1 MDYYTSKFLNNK
13 TSSKSNLKSFFNKI
27 LVCVL
32 LFLIVMILIKNNP
45 SFKNKIYAFI
55 YENNISFSSF
65 REWYSNKFGG
75 VVPFDKITIDDSVSV
90 FSEEIKYNEVISYNN
105 GAKLNVDSG
114 YLVPVIESG
123 IVVYMGEK
131 EGYGYTIIVQQNDGV
146 DAWYSNINTNIKLYD
161 YIEKG
166 SLLGEAKDSNIYL
179 YFQKNGE
186 FIDYK
191 EYI

>member
-146 DAWYSNINTNIKLYD
+146 DCWYSNINTNIKLYD